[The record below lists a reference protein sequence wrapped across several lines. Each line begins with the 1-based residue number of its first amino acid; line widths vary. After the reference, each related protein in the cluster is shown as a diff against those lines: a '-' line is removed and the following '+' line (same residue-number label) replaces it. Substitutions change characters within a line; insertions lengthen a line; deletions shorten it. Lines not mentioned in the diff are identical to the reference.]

1 MRAVDLSSITWRKS
15 SYSNNDGGNCLEVAD
30 HLPVVPVRDSKT
42 PAGPALVFGAVAW
55 SSFVAGVKSGRLD
68 A

>member
-1 MRAVDLSSITWRKS
+1 MRAVGLSSVTWRKS

-30 HLPVVPVRDSKT
+30 DFPHIPVHDSKNPT
-42 PAGPALVFGAVAW
+42 GPTLAFGAAAW
-55 SSFVAGVKSGRLD
+55 SSFVAGVKGGRIG